1 VPRRA
6 SEEAAVRISVCAIAA
21 VFDWIAVRHLA
32 AQVGSSQIVMG
43 SDYPYQWQLHPADHI
58 LGCSFLSDDEKA
70 GMLGGTAVK
79 LLNLQA

>member
-1 VPRRA
+1 VFS
-6 SEEAAVRISVCAIAA
+6 SE
-21 VFDWIAVRHLA
+21 AVRHLA
-32 AQVGSSQIVMG
+32 AQVGTSQIVMG

-70 GMLGGTAVK
+70 GMLGGTAAK